1 MLAKCPSF
9 NNLTLALSLHLRVSV
24 KDVTV
29 MSIETRMAIEQS
41 RAMPQCSED
50 RVSVRYETKV
60 FSHWDREA
68 LAEVARAFTYEIAW
82 IPERQ
87 CWRSFLC
94 SVSKLG

>member
-1 MLAKCPSF
+1 M
-9 NNLTLALSLHLRVSV
+9 T
-24 KDVTV
+24 
-29 MSIETRMAIEQS
+29 
-41 RAMPQCSED
+41 QCSED

-60 FSHWDREA
+60 LSHWDREA

-94 SVSKLG
+94 SVSRLG

>member
-1 MLAKCPSF
+1 
-9 NNLTLALSLHLRVSV
+9 
-24 KDVTV
+24 

-41 RAMPQCSED
+41 RPMPQCSES

-60 FSHWDREA
+60 LSLWDREA
-68 LAEVARAFTYEIAW
+68 SAEVSHAFTYEIAW

-94 SVSKLG
+94 AASKLG